1 MKTISEPSVVEL
13 LNQERAKGKKVVVWE
28 VNKAKAEQ
36 IKENFRTED
45 EIIYVHT
52 RVFTREEQ
60 SKYPLLKQLHRAKK
74 REFKDYIPLKRPTK
88 KEKKILEE
96 FGISYC
102 VRKLR
107 IFLC

>member
-52 RVFTREEQ
+52 RVFTRE
-60 SKYPLLKQLHRAKK
+60 
-74 REFKDYIPLKRPTK
+74 
-88 KEKKILEE
+88 
-96 FGISYC
+96 
-102 VRKLR
+102 
-107 IFLC
+107 